1 MRGYWLLLLGSVGEQ
16 TQQDRTE
23 QGYFTRGGC
32 RLSLVSADGAVG
44 GVLLLHSHAPS
55 SGCDAHPHSGQCAL
69 GKEQGPPPGE
79 QVTLLFISSQ
89 LIMGVGQRGGQ
100 EVVMVVMSAAG
111 LWDQQ
116 AEGLLENLQQLLAP

>member
-1 MRGYWLLLLGSVGEQ
+1 MELWEVCCCSTVMSQALVAVPIPTVVSVPWERSR
-16 TQQDRTE
+16 D
-23 QGYFTRGGC
+23 
-32 RLSLVSADGAVG
+32 
-44 GVLLLHSHAPS
+44 
-55 SGCDAHPHSGQCAL
+55 
-69 GKEQGPPPGE
+69 PPGE

>member
-1 MRGYWLLLLGSVGEQ
+1 MCPGK
-16 TQQDRTE
+16 
-23 QGYFTRGGC
+23 
-32 RLSLVSADGAVG
+32 GAG
-44 GVLLLHSHAPS
+44 T
-55 SGCDAHPHSGQCAL
+55 
-69 GKEQGPPPGE
+69 PPGE
-79 QVTLLFISSQ
+79 QVTLLFISCQ